1 MASFLVTGG
10 AGFIGSNI
18 TETLVK
24 QGERVRVLDNFSTG
38 FRKNLAGL
46 EGSVEIIDGDLRDPE
61 SVQAAVEGIDYV
73 LHQGALPSVPRSITA
88 PFTSNAVNVDGTL
101 NLLIAARHAGV
112 KRVVAASSS
121 SVYGDTPTLPKRED
135 MMMNPLSPYAVSK
148 LATEQYCKAFFTSY
162 GLETVALRYF
172 NVFGPRQ
179 NPASQYAAVI
189 PKFIQMALKGEQ
201 PVIYGDGEQSRDFTF
216 VDNVVQA
223 NLLAARTPGI
233 GGRIY
238 NVAANGSY
246 TLLKVIEMIA
256 AELGVEITPRFEPAR
271 AGDIKHSWA
280 DIDRAKNDM
289 GYSVKVSFEEG
300 ISRTCEWLKNGIVA

>member
-1 MASFLVTGG
+1 MASYLVTGG

-18 TETLVK
+18 AETLVK
-24 QGERVRVLDNFSTG
+24 NGERVRILDNFATG
-38 FRKNLAGL
+38 FRKNLAAF
-46 EGSVEIIDGDLRDPE
+46 ENKIEVIDGDLRDPE
-61 SVQAAVEGIDYV
+61 SVQKAVEGIDYI
-73 LHQGALPSVPRSITA
+73 LHQGALPSVPRSISA

-148 LATEQYCKAFFTSY
+148 LATEQYCKAFYTSY

-189 PKFIQMALKGEQ
+189 PKFIEMALKGEQ
-201 PVIYGDGEQSRDFTF
+201 PVIYGDGEQSRDFTY
-216 VDNVVQA
+216 VDNVVDA
-223 NLLAARTPGI
+223 NLLAAVTPGI

-238 NVAANGSY
+238 NIAANGTH
-246 TLLKVIEMIA
+246 TLLKVVDMIA
-256 AELGVEITPRFEPAR
+256 AELGVEIKPKFEAPR

-280 DIDRAKNDM
+280 DIEKAQKEM
-289 GYSVKVSFEEG
+289 GYSVKVGFEEG
-300 ISRTCEWLKNGIVA
+300 IAKTCNWLKGNCR

>member
-1 MASFLVTGG
+1 MSSFLVTGG

-18 TETLVK
+18 SETLVK
-24 QGERVRVLDNFSTG
+24 RGEKVRVLDNFSTG
-38 FRKNLAGL
+38 FRKNLASI
-46 EGSVEIIDGDLRDPE
+46 EDDIEIIDGDLRDPE
-61 SVQAAVEGIDYV
+61 SVQKAVEGIDYV
-73 LHQGALPSVPRSITA
+73 LHQGALPSVPRSISA

-101 NLLIAARHAGV
+101 NLLIAARYAGV

-148 LATEQYCKAFFTSY
+148 LATEQYCKAFYTSY

-189 PKFIQMALKGEQ
+189 PRFILMALEGKQ

-216 VDNVVQA
+216 VDNVVEA
-223 NLLAARTPGI
+223 NILAAVTPGI

-238 NVAANGSY
+238 NIAANGTH
-246 TLLKVIEMIA
+246 TLLKVVDMIA
-256 AELGVEITPRFEPAR
+256 AELGAEIKPKFEPAR
-271 AGDIKHSWA
+271 TGDIKHSWA
-280 DIDRAKNDM
+280 DIEKAQKDM
-289 GYSVKVSFEEG
+289 GYEVKVGFEEG
-300 ISRTCEWLKNGIVA
+300 IARTCNWLKGICQ